1 MTGMPHDFNSPLDI
15 TPHQRM
21 LDGLFE
27 VAVFCKPG
35 AGVFMEYSDAF
46 LFETMFKPAVQQV
59 LKQVVIAKPPV
70 LIVHGGNKQ
79 VGFFQQLYK
88 FLTAYFAGT

>member
-1 MTGMPHDFNSPLDI
+1 
-15 TPHQRM
+15 M

-35 AGVFMEYSDAF
+35 AGVYIEYSDVF
-46 LFETMFKPAVQQV
+46 LFETMFKIVVQQV

-70 LIVHGGNKQ
+70 LIVHGDHKQ
-79 VGFFQQLYK
+79 VG
-88 FLTAYFAGT
+88 